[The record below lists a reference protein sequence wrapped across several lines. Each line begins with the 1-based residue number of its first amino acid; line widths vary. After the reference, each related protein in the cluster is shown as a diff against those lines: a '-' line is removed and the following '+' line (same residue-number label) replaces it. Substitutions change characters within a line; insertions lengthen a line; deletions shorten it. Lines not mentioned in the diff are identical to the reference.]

1 MTKKQEIANKGE
13 LALMGKTIEC
23 TDREQA
29 VAITDYILT
38 VLRASFPE
46 IDPKL
51 NGEVLIKNYVN
62 KYSDDGES
70 LEVKH
75 MVCSTLMGQFIVIT
89 FLVDDGEEPYPDD
102 LATEDGVLCYV
113 YNVNAP
119 DLSELGYCFFAKK
132 SDNYY
137 HRIG

>member
-1 MTKKQEIANKGE
+1 MTNKQVVATKGE

-23 TDREQA
+23 INKEEA

-38 VLRASFPE
+38 VMRASFSV
-46 IDPKL
+46 DPKL
-51 NGEVLIKNYVN
+51 TGTKLVENYVN
-62 KYSDDGES
+62 RYSDEDS
-70 LEVKH
+70 YLQVKH
-75 MVCSTLMGQFIVIT
+75 IVCNTLMDQFRVIT

-119 DLSELGYCFFAKK
+119 ELSELGYCFFAKK

>member
-1 MTKKQEIANKGE
+1 MTNKQVVATKGE

-23 TDREQA
+23 TDLEEA
-29 VAITDYILT
+29 VAITDYILK
-38 VLRASFPE
+38 VLRSSFPE

-51 NGEVLIKNYVN
+51 NGEMLIDKYVN
-62 KYSDDGES
+62 RYSDADS
-70 LEVKH
+70 YLQVKH
-75 MVCSTLMGQFIVIT
+75 IVCNTLMGQFRVIT

-102 LATEDGVLCYV
+102 LATQDGVLCYV

-119 DLSELGYCFFAKK
+119 SLSELGYCFFAKK

>member
-1 MTKKQEIANKGE
+1 MTNKQVVATKGE

-23 TDREQA
+23 TNKEEA

-51 NGEVLIKNYVN
+51 NGEVLIDKYVN
-62 KYSDDGES
+62 RYSDEDS
-70 LEVKH
+70 RLEVKH
-75 MVCSTLMGQFIVIT
+75 IVCNTLMDMFRVIT

-119 DLSELGYCFFAKK
+119 ELSELGYCFFAKK